1 MQGGD
6 KDECFPSDDQLAK
19 VEASTSRIRALNDA
33 FRRTGQGGR
42 LYVTPGIQ
50 NLGLVPVA
58 TLFQLV
64 ARYDAFS
71 EDNDP
76 YAEHDFGSL
85 KFQGQTIFWKIDYYD
100 TTLSSG
106 SPDPSD
112 PSVTTRVLTI
122 LLAQEY

>member
-1 MQGGD
+1 MQGSDTKGLA
-6 KDECFPSDDQLAK
+6 PSQS
-19 VEASTSRIRALNDA
+19 STIETQEHTTRIRALNDA
-33 FRRTGQGGR
+33 FRRTGQGGK
-42 LYVTPGIQ
+42 LMVTPGIQ
-50 NLGLVPVA
+50 NLGLISFA
-58 TLFQLV
+58 TLCQLV
-64 ARYDAFS
+64 ARFDDFS

-100 TTLSSG
+100 TTLSAG